1 MNSRIQKIDHPE
13 LTKREI
19 QLYIKR
25 EDELHPVISG
35 NKMRKLKYN
44 LKAAKAQNKKTL
56 LTFGGAFSNHL
67 LATAAAAKEHNFKAV
82 GVVRGDELANQN
94 LNPTLAMAVEYGM
107 QLRFVSRDYYKN
119 LTQQNAELPAQLNG
133 SDVYVIPEGGANE
146 LAVQGCQEIL
156 TESDSDFNFI
166 FCAAGTGTTMAGI
179 AKSIKA
185 PQKLIGVA
193 SLRDTGLKRR
203 IADLSE
209 QSEFELLDEY
219 HLGGY
224 AKINSDY
231 IHFLNDFYRQTKV
244 LLDPIYTGK
253 MMYAIFDKVNFGNFD
268 KESQILA
275 IHTGGLQGIQGMNQ
289 RLHRLKMPQL
299 LCE

>member
-44 LKAAKAQNKKTL
+44 LKAAKTQNKKTL

-67 LATAAAAKEHNFKAV
+67 LATAAAAKEHKFKAV
-82 GVVRGDELANQN
+82 GVVRGDELAYQN
-94 LNPTLAMAVEYGM
+94 LNPTLAKAVEYGM
-107 QLRFVSRDYYKN
+107 QLHFVSRDYYKN

-193 SLRDTGLKRR
+193 SLRDAGLKRR

-224 AKINSDY
+224 AQINSDY

>member
-94 LNPTLAMAVEYGM
+94 LNPTLAKAVEYGM

>member
-67 LATAAAAKEHNFKAV
+67 LATAAAAKEHKFNAV
-82 GVVRGDELANQN
+82 GVVRGDELAHQN
-94 LNPTLAMAVEYGM
+94 LNPTLAKAVEYGM
-107 QLRFVSRDYYKN
+107 QLRFISRDYYKN

-193 SLRDTGLKRR
+193 SLRDAGLKRR

-253 MMYAIFDKVNFGNFD
+253 MMYAIFDKANFGNFD

-289 RLHRLKMPQL
+289 RLQRLNMPQL

>member
-94 LNPTLAMAVEYGM
+94 LNPTLAKAVEYGM

-185 PQKLIGVA
+185 PQKLIGVP
-193 SLRDTGLKRR
+193 SLRDAGLKRR

>member
-44 LKAAKAQNKKTL
+44 LKAAKVQNKKTL

-94 LNPTLAMAVEYGM
+94 LNPTLAKAVEYGM

-209 QSEFELLDEY
+209 QSKFELLDEY

>member
-44 LKAAKAQNKKTL
+44 LKAAKTQNKKTL

-67 LATAAAAKEHNFKAV
+67 LATAAAAKEHKFKAV
-82 GVVRGDELANQN
+82 GVVRGDELAYQN
-94 LNPTLAMAVEYGM
+94 LNPTLAKAVEYGM
-107 QLRFVSRDYYKN
+107 QLHFVSRDYYKN

>member
-94 LNPTLAMAVEYGM
+94 LNPTLAKVVEYGM

-289 RLHRLKMPQL
+289 RLHRLNMPQL

>member
-13 LTKREI
+13 LMKRKI

-44 LKAAKAQNKKTL
+44 LKAAKAQSKKTL

-67 LATAAAAKEHNFKAV
+67 LATAAAAKEHEFEAI
-82 GVVRGDELANQN
+82 GIVRGAELADQP
-94 LNPTLAMAVEYGM
+94 LNPTLTKAVEFGM
-107 QLRFVSRDYYKN
+107 QLRFVSRDHYKKW
-119 LTQQNAELPAQLNG
+119 TQQGEDLP
-133 SDVYVIPEGGANE
+133 SEFKSSSIYVIPEGGANE
-146 LAVQGCQEIL
+146 LGVQGCQEIL
-156 TESDSDFNFI
+156 TAADKYFNYI
-166 FCAAGTGTTMAGI
+166 FCAAGTGTTVAGL

-193 SLRDTGLKRR
+193 SLNDSSLKAR

-209 QSEFELLDEY
+209 QSEFELWEEY

-231 IHFLNDFYRQTKV
+231 IHFLNEFYRQTKV

-253 MMYAIFDKVNFGNFD
+253 MMYAIFDKANFGNFD

-275 IHTGGLQGIQGMNQ
+275 IHTGGLQGIQGMNHRLQ
-289 RLHRLKMPQL
+289 RLNMPQL

>member
-13 LTKREI
+13 LIKRKI

-35 NKMRKLKYN
+35 NKIRKLKYN
-44 LKAAKAQNKKTL
+44 LKAAKAQNKKRL

-67 LATAAAAKEHNFKAV
+67 LATAAAAKEHKFKAV
-82 GVVRGDELANQN
+82 GVVRGAELAYQD
-94 LNPTLAMAVEYGM
+94 LNPTLSKAVRFGM

-119 LTQQNAELPAQLNG
+119 LTQQNAELPPEING
-133 SDVYVIPEGGANE
+133 SDLYVIPEGGANE
-146 LAVQGCQEIL
+146 LAVRGCQEIL
-156 TESDSDFNFI
+156 TEADEDFNFI
-166 FCAAGTGTTMAGI
+166 FCAAGTGTTMAGL

-193 SLRDTGLKRR
+193 SLRDLSLKDR

-209 QSEFELLDEY
+209 QSEFELWDEY

-224 AKINSDY
+224 AKINSAY
-231 IHFLNDFYRQTKV
+231 IDFLNDFYLQTKV

-253 MMYAIFDKVNFGNFD
+253 MMYAIFDRVNFGNFE

-289 RLHRLKMPQL
+289 RLHRLKMSQL

>member
-44 LKAAKAQNKKTL
+44 LKAAKTQNKKTL

-67 LATAAAAKEHNFKAV
+67 LATAAAAKEHKFKAV
-82 GVVRGDELANQN
+82 GVVRGDELAYQN
-94 LNPTLAMAVEYGM
+94 LNPTLAKAVEYGM
-107 QLRFVSRDYYKN
+107 QLHFVSRDYYKN

-193 SLRDTGLKRR
+193 SLRDAGLKRR

>member
-19 QLYIKR
+19 QLYMKR

-67 LATAAAAKEHNFKAV
+67 LATAAAAKENKFKAI
-82 GVVRGDELANQN
+82 GVVRGDELAHQD
-94 LNPTLAMAVEYGM
+94 LNPTLAKAVEYGM

-119 LTQQNAELPAQLNG
+119 LTQQNTELPVQLNG

-166 FCAAGTGTTMAGI
+166 FCAAGTGTTMAGL

-193 SLRDTGLKRR
+193 SLKDTGLKRR
-203 IADLSE
+203 ITDLSE

-231 IHFLNDFYRQTKV
+231 IHFLNDFYCQTKV

>member
-94 LNPTLAMAVEYGM
+94 LNPTLAKAVEYGM

-185 PQKLIGVA
+185 HQKIIGVA

>member
-67 LATAAAAKEHNFKAV
+67 LATAAAAKEHKFKAV
-82 GVVRGDELANQN
+82 GVVRGDELAYQN
-94 LNPTLAMAVEYGM
+94 LNPTLAKAVEYGM
-107 QLRFVSRDYYKN
+107 QLHFVSRDYYKN

-193 SLRDTGLKRR
+193 SLRDAGLKRR